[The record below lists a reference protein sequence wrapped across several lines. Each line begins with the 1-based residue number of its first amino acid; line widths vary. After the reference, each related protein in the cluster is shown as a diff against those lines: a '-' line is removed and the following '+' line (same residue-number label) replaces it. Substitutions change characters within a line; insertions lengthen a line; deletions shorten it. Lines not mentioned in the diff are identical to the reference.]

1 MSKYSIVCKSC
12 GSAVTETITTQT
24 DKGTDVN
31 IAVEMLLHAFN
42 QSYDLAVLA
51 SRDADFVG
59 VTKILKNL
67 GRNVELVL
75 FEGVKNNAQD
85 LSENVDNVT
94 LIQASEY
101 FNCEKTT

>member
-1 MSKYSIVCKSC
+1 M
-12 GSAVTETITTQT
+12 AVQLNLRLPILKNGDQNF
-24 DKGTDVN
+24 DW
-31 IAVEMLLHAFN
+31 
-42 QSYDLAVLA
+42 
-51 SRDADFVG
+51 
-59 VTKILKNL
+59 VTNILKNL

-101 FNCEKTT
+101 SNCEKTT